1 MSETTDKKDQV
12 RVHVIFD
19 ADEVQAID
27 DYSFK
32 ARIRT
37 RSEAIRSLIKRGL
50 EADQTSSME
59 ADMQAAYAEIAK
71 IYGWEGKKLTTLGE
85 AIRRGEVKVM
95 SLAELERYEG
105 EAFKTGFPKVTDKA
119 KV

>member
-1 MSETTDKKDQV
+1 MPDTPDKQDQV

-37 RSEAIRSLIKRGL
+37 RSEAIRTLIKRGL
-50 EADQTSSME
+50 ESKLDQE
-59 ADMQAAYAEIAK
+59 
-71 IYGWEGKKLTTLGE
+71 
-85 AIRRGEVKVM
+85 
-95 SLAELERYEG
+95 
-105 EAFKTGFPKVTDKA
+105 
-119 KV
+119 

>member
-1 MSETTDKKDQV
+1 MSDTTDKKDPV

-37 RSEAIRSLIKRGL
+37 RSEAIRSLIKEGL
-50 EADQTSSME
+50 KAT
-59 ADMQAAYAEIAK
+59 
-71 IYGWEGKKLTTLGE
+71 EGK
-85 AIRRGEVKVM
+85 
-95 SLAELERYEG
+95 S
-105 EAFKTGFPKVTDKA
+105 
-119 KV
+119 

>member
-1 MSETTDKKDQV
+1 MPDTPDKQEQV

-37 RSEAIRSLIKRGL
+37 RSEAIRTLIKKGL
-50 EADQTSSME
+50 ET
-59 ADMQAAYAEIAK
+59 
-71 IYGWEGKKLTTLGE
+71 EGSDE
-85 AIRRGEVKVM
+85 
-95 SLAELERYEG
+95 
-105 EAFKTGFPKVTDKA
+105 
-119 KV
+119 